1 MAPSS
6 MNGSTIILTIMES
19 KVGYII
25 NFLNLKQRGWY
36 LNFYSLFKK
45 FNLWMEKDYNYKM
58 KGILWKIKHR
68 AVNFLVAQI
77 YKMNFWGVF

>member
-45 FNLWMEKDYNYKM
+45 FNL
-58 KGILWKIKHR
+58 
-68 AVNFLVAQI
+68 
-77 YKMNFWGVF
+77 